1 LTLVYSDSM
10 TPVSAD
16 GFRFS
21 DGSEYPNAVQDFEK
35 SFAFLR
41 TTPCDILLTSHPD
54 ASGLWQRLEGR
65 QKGVRPDPMVS
76 PNACRELAG
85 RAAEQ
90 LRRRLESEKGH

>member
-1 LTLVYSDSM
+1 M
-10 TPVSAD
+10 TPVAAD

-21 DGSEYPNAVQDFEK
+21 DSREYPNAVQDFEK

-41 TTPCDILLTSHPD
+41 STPCDILLTSHPD

-65 QKGVRPDPMVS
+65 EKGVRPDPLVS
-76 PNACRELAG
+76 PDACRELAG

-90 LRRRLESEKGH
+90 LRRRLESEKGR